1 VSTETAL
8 PIVISEPLLEPPV
21 KEAVEHLLKSVSSA
35 LEQDRQRAW
44 DHMHRAACLL
54 KLDRSQLPSL
64 AWAPDAA
71 TVLPEFVTGG
81 LPRWQIRRLIDYID
95 AHLEIRP
102 LRTSDLASLIG
113 YSHSH
118 FHRAFRRSLG
128 ESPRTFV
135 MQRRV
140 AKAQQLMRDR
150 ALPLCQIAIDCGF
163 ADQSHFSRVFSRL
176 AGQNPGAWRR
186 NHATA
191 AMAENRFG
199 APGRGTAAMSE

>member
-1 VSTETAL
+1 VSSEIAL
-8 PIVISEPLLEPPV
+8 PTVSCEPLLEPPV

-44 DHMHRAACLL
+44 DHIHRAACLL

-71 TVLPEFVTGG
+71 TILPEFVSGG
-81 LPRWQIRRLIDYID
+81 LPRWQIRRLIDHID

-102 LRTSDLASLIG
+102 LRTRDLAVLIG
-113 YSHSH
+113 YSPSYL
-118 FHRAFRRSLG
+118 HRAFRRSLG

-135 MQRRV
+135 MRRRI
-140 AKAQQLMRDR
+140 AKAQQLMRDS

-176 AGQNPGAWRR
+176 VGQNPGAWRR
-186 NHATA
+186 ACW
-191 AMAENRFG
+191 R
-199 APGRGTAAMSE
+199 